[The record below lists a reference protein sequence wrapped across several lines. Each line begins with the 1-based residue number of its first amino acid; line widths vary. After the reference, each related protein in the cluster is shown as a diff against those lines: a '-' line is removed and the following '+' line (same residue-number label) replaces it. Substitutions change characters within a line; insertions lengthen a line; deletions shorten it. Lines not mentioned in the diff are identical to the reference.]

1 MSTPDNREPHRRHLV
16 ALAIDDNRQAWYEM
30 VIPFIVSLRATDY
43 RGRIGVIG
51 YGLSADKQQRLLDNG
66 IEVYTGVGAGALP
79 YDRYISAAAVFDT
92 SPELRTL
99 ALYDA
104 DIWFPGPH
112 FDIFDVVPDD
122 DHLHVAPDAH
132 FCEFVTSPIVG
143 ERTEALKRQCIQDV
157 LDRLKHPLQA
167 GLVVG
172 GRVAWARF
180 AQHVHEQAGKIGQD
194 FAAIYGLD
202 TTFLHLW
209 AGLGHVRL
217 VGCEQN
223 FVTKWGLHERHDL
236 DTGQVVLE
244 HRGARI
250 RGLHMTGDIRYLN
263 RWRYL
268 SRDAQRAMELGQ
280 VFALALE
287 ADAREQPAA
296 LDAPHVER
304 FAAIGL
310 ALVAAHED
318 VLPNL
323 PRLAAG
329 VSFRNPQGCS
339 LNAWAPHR
347 VEFAV
352 TCERAEIDVSL
363 SHLTGQPSAMCAW
376 IEHNGEVQP
385 LALPHSFKF
394 DVKQNDRVALSARS
408 LPGQACHAAWDIV
421 MREADA

>member
-1 MSTPDNREPHRRHLV
+1 MSTPENREPNRRHLV
-16 ALAIDDNRQAWYEM
+16 ALAIDNNRQAWYEM
-30 VIPFIVSLRATDY
+30 VIPFIVSLRATGY

-51 YGLSADKQQRLLDNG
+51 YGLSAEKQQRLLANG
-66 IEVYTGVGAGALP
+66 IEVYTAVGVGALP
-79 YDRYISAAAVFDT
+79 YDRYISAAAVFGA
-92 SPELRTL
+92 SPELHTL

-143 ERTEALKRQCIQDV
+143 ERKEALKRQCIQDV

-172 GRVAWARF
+172 GRVAWERF
-180 AQHVHEQAGKIGQD
+180 AQHVHEKAGKIGQD

-209 AGLGHVRL
+209 GGLGNVRL
-217 VGCEQN
+217 LGCEQN
-223 FVTKWGLHERHDL
+223 FVTKWGLHERHDF
-236 DTGQVVLE
+236 DTGQVLLE
-244 HRGARI
+244 HRGASI

-268 SRDAQRAMELGQ
+268 SRDAPRAMELGQ
-280 VFALALE
+280 ALALE
-287 ADAREQPAA
+287 LEADAWEQPAVF
-296 LDAPHVER
+296 DAPHVER
-304 FAAIGL
+304 FASIGL

-329 VSFRNPQGCS
+329 ISFRNPQGCA

-352 TCERAEIDVSL
+352 TCERAVIDISL
-363 SHLTGQPSAMCAW
+363 SHLTGQPSAMCAR
-376 IEHNGEVQP
+376 IEYNGEVHP
-385 LALPHSFKF
+385 LEVPHSFTLG
-394 DVKQNDRVALSARS
+394 VKQGGRVVLSALS
-408 LPGQACHAAWDIV
+408 LPGQACHTVWDIV
-421 MREADA
+421 MREPDA

>member
-1 MSTPDNREPHRRHLV
+1 MSTSDNSEPNRRHLV
-16 ALAIDDNRQAWYEM
+16 ALAIDNNRQAWYEM

-51 YGLSADKQQRLLDNG
+51 YDLSAEKQQRLLVNG
-66 IEVYTGVGAGALP
+66 IEVYTGVRSGDLP

-92 SPELRTL
+92 SPELHTL

-112 FDIFDVVPDD
+112 FDIFDVVPED

-143 ERTEALKRQCIQDV
+143 ERKEALERQCIQDV
-157 LDRLKHPLQA
+157 LDRLQHPLQA

-172 GRVAWARF
+172 GRAAWARF
-180 AQHVHEQAGKIGQD
+180 AQHVHEQVGRIGQD
-194 FAAIYGLD
+194 FAVIYGLD

-209 AGLGHVRL
+209 GGLGHVRL

-223 FVTKWGLHERHDL
+223 FVTKWGLHERHDFG
-236 DTGQVVLE
+236 TGQIVLE

-268 SRDAQRAMELGQ
+268 ARDAQRAIVLGQ
-280 VFALALE
+280 AFALAPE

-296 LDAPHVER
+296 FDAPQVER

-310 ALVAAHED
+310 TLTAYED
-318 VLPNL
+318 VLPNM
-323 PRLAAG
+323 PRLAAS
-329 VSFRNPQGCS
+329 VSFRNPQGCA

-352 TCERAEIDVSL
+352 TCERAVIDISL
-363 SHLTGQPSAMCAW
+363 SHLSGEPSAMCAQL
-376 IEHNGEVQP
+376 EYNGEVQP
-385 LALPHSFKF
+385 LALPHRFKLA
-394 DVKQNDRVALSARS
+394 VKRGDRLTLSALA
-408 LPGQACHAAWDIV
+408 LPGQVFHTAWDIV
-421 MREADA
+421 MRDE